1 MYLYLES
8 ERTEISRSHEEMGL
22 KTFDTH
28 RTEKSST
35 ITYLMSLCKWLAE
48 QGLGEIPKRNF
59 IQGYKGQELVE
70 SNDQRKRIVLQKID
84 LPFWHI
90 LLVEKKKV
98 LRAQIHAYTL
108 VFPL

>member
-1 MYLYLES
+1 
-8 ERTEISRSHEEMGL
+8 
-22 KTFDTH
+22 
-28 RTEKSST
+28 
-35 ITYLMSLCKWLAE
+35 MSLCKWLAE

-70 SNDQRKRIVLQKID
+70 SNDQRRRIVLQKID
-84 LPFWHI
+84 RPFWHI

>member
-1 MYLYLES
+1 MNNL
-8 ERTEISRSHEEMGL
+8 T
-22 KTFDTH
+22 T
-28 RTEKSST
+28 
-35 ITYLMSLCKWLAE
+35 LCKWLAE